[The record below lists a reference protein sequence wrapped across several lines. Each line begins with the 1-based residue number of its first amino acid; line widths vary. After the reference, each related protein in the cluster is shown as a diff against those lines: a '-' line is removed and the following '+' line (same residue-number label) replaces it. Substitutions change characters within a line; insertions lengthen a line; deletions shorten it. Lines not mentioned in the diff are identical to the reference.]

1 MKKKRTRRFRFTLRL
16 VMGFSAL
23 FLFLLTVFG
32 KQLAP
37 QYFSLLTGSVFFVF
51 VMAVSSFLAI
61 CFAPYFRG
69 DKRWFA
75 IPALL
80 TALFFAGTVL
90 LWRLPLPAGGVF

>member
-1 MKKKRTRRFRFTLRL
+1 MRKKRTRRFHITLRV

-23 FLFLLTVFG
+23 FLLLLTLFG

-61 CFAPYFRG
+61 CFAPYFHG

-80 TALFFAGTVL
+80 TVLFFMSTVL
-90 LWRLPLPAGGVF
+90 LWRLPLPAGTVF